1 MIATLIVA
9 GLFVIV
15 GTIGGWILY
24 MLSGM
29 DGDICD
35 TCGRESTRSER
46 AAWIEYLRRRHYAE
60 GCVDVLRKVMAAADG
75 RMETLG

>member
-15 GTIGGWILY
+15 GIVGGWILY

-46 AAWIEYLRRRHYAE
+46 AAWIEYRGEIFCSGDCFR
-60 GCVDVLRKVMAAADG
+60 G
-75 RMETLG
+75 RDA